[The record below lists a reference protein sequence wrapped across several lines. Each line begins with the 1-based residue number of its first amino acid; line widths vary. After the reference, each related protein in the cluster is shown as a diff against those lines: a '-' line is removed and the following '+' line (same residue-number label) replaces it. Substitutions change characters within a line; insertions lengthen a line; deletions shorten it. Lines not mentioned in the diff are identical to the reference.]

1 MKIVGYNVTFANAIG
16 GLLFRY
22 FVSFDDLVRFSEH
35 LVTSGYSMYV
45 VPVFE

>member
-16 GLLFRY
+16 GILFHY
-22 FVSFDDLVRFSEH
+22 FVSFDD

>member
-1 MKIVGYNVTFANAIG
+1 MKIVGYNVTFTNATG
-16 GLLFRY
+16 GILFHY
-22 FVSFDDLVRFSEH
+22 FVSFDDLVRFSKP